1 MLNNYVIIKEPTC
14 CNVAIEI
21 VLSQGVRNIII
32 LSQDDELIGIVSMG
46 DILRSKIKQPFHNL
60 EIHKIAN
67 YNPIV
72 ADEHI
77 SNNDLLNIMK
87 EKKIFVILIVRGKK
101 VIAVKE
107 IFDCL
112 PLS

>member
-1 MLNNYVIIKEPTC
+1 MIKEPIR
-14 CNVAIEI
+14 CNVAIELI
-21 VLSQGVRNIII
+21 LSQGVRNIII
-32 LSQDDELIGIVSMG
+32 ISHDDELIGLVSMG

-87 EKKIFVILIVRGKK
+87 ENNIFIIPVVRGKK
-101 VIAVKE
+101 IIAVKE

>member
-1 MLNNYVIIKEPTC
+1 MR
-14 CNVAIEI
+14 CNEAIEI
-21 VLSQGVRNIII
+21 ILSQGVRNIVI
-32 LSQDDELIGIVSMG
+32 LSQDDELVGLVSMG

-72 ADEHI
+72 ADEYK
-77 SNNDLLNIMK
+77 SDNDLLNIMK
-87 EKKIFVILIVRGKK
+87 ENNIFIIPIVRNKK

-107 IFDCL
+107 IFECL